1 MSDWQQISNIS
12 STPIRDA
19 VATTITPSSSETNR
33 NYYNPLPDFES
44 DTDLDL
50 NESDP
55 DSVVLDQDF
64 WADEEIFWEEVRRK
78 QVQDPLDAED
88 QIEFSYNSD
97 TTDSDAESIS
107 DSKDNTIMTDYK
119 SVADFMEIK

>member
-1 MSDWQQISNIS
+1 MSDWQQIPNIS
-12 STPIRDA
+12 TPTRDATAQTTTVAPTVTPI
-19 VATTITPSSSETNR
+19 TSEINR

-44 DTDLDL
+44 DTDLDRDG
-50 NESDP
+50 SDP
-55 DSVVLDQDF
+55 DSVTTVLDQDF

-97 TTDSDAESIS
+97 TTDSD
-107 DSKDNTIMTDYK
+107 T
-119 SVADFMEIK
+119 

>member
-12 STPIRDA
+12 STPTRDA
-19 VATTITPSSSETNR
+19 VATTITPSASETNR

-44 DTDLDL
+44 DTDLEL

-55 DSVVLDQDF
+55 DSVIEDQDF
-64 WADEEIFWEEVRRK
+64 WADEEIFWEEVRRE

-88 QIEFSYNSD
+88 QIVFSYQSA
-97 TTDSDAESIS
+97 TTTALS
-107 DSKDNTIMTDYK
+107 THHTTW
-119 SVADFMEIK
+119 